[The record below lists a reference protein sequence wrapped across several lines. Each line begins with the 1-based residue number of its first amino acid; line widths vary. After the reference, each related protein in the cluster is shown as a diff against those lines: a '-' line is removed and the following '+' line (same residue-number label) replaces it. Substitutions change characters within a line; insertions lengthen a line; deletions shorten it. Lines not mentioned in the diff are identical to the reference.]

1 MQTSNQ
7 QTKKDYR
14 RTQINFSQEELNHL
28 KDEVYE
34 LFPNGQKSVA
44 NILRI
49 KNPQNL
55 TAAFNK
61 RNMKLA
67 QRIRELVNTYKSRK
81 EQSPVD
87 KLTDAK

>member
-1 MQTSNQ
+1 METINQ

-14 RTQINFSQEELNHL
+14 RTQINFTQEELNLL

-34 LFPNGQKSVA
+34 LFPNGQKSIA

-55 TAAFNK
+55 TAAFNR

-67 QRIRELVNTYKSRK
+67 LRIRELVNTYKARK
-81 EQSPVD
+81 EQNAVE
-87 KLTDAK
+87 KVTEAV